1 MTKPSLWIPRRLS
14 DATMARAL
22 RDYHVITNPGD
33 AMGFRAL
40 DNLDSFL
47 QAKSLMTFVD
57 ANIGH
62 VFPRRISNEIL

>member
-40 DNLDSFL
+40 DNLDSFFAG
-47 QAKSLMTFVD
+47 QNRMTFVD

-62 VFPRRISNEIL
+62 IFLRRISNEIL